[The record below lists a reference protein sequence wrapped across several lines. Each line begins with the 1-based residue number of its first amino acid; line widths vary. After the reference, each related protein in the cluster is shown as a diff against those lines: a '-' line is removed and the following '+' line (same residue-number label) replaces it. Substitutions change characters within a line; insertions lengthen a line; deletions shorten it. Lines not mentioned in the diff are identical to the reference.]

1 MELRRIKK
9 EDLTQLFNMRND
21 PEIYRWCRQHDVL
34 HFQNHLDWYEKQA
47 KDQTMSMYAI
57 EVEDHLYE
65 NSVVGIC
72 GLTSIDYIC
81 RRAEFSLYIGEE
93 YQGRGYGR
101 KALKELLSKGFDDY
115 NLNLIWGETF
125 QENPAAFLFEKIG
138 MKHEGSRRQFYYK
151 DGKYI
156 DANLYSITRDEWN
169 TLQSL

>member
-1 MELRRIKK
+1 MVHLRRIKR
-9 EDLTQLFNMRND
+9 EDLTQLFEMRND
-21 PEIYRWCRQHDVL
+21 LAIYRWCRQHDVL
-34 HFQNHLDWYEKQA
+34 HPQSHLAWYEKQA
-47 KDQTMSMYAI
+47 MDPTMSMYAI
-57 EVEDHLYE
+57 ENNVSDLIG
-65 NSVVGIC
+65 VC

-125 QENPAAFLFEKIG
+125 QENPAAFLFETIG

-169 TLQSL
+169 TLQLL